1 MLSLEWRCTLLH
13 KPLRLTGAFQ
23 KEHFCLFSLERGYL
37 LTVSR
42 DLNQGNEGTVPPKDV
57 RFFSLFWQNI
67 LIRTLET
74 PLLGLSETC
83 RIFRRLNL

>member
-1 MLSLEWRCTLLH
+1 MTLH
-13 KPLRLTGAFQ
+13 SVAQTSSTHRRLPEGTL
-23 KEHFCLFSLERGYL
+23 CLFSLERGYL

-42 DLNQGNEGTVPPKDV
+42 DLNQGNEGTVPPKNV
-57 RFFSLFWQNI
+57 RFFSLFWHNI

-83 RIFRRLNL
+83 RIFRGLNL